1 MATGQIKRLAKD
13 RGFGFIRPD
22 GESEDIFF
30 HTSAVQGGGFDNL
43 SEGQT
48 VEFDKGRRRPRPA
61 QEPRP
66 QRPPRELGSP
76 KRKAN
81 GPGVMLRA
89 VCLVLGEPGVPTP
102 DLVARAARRRPTGK
116 HRS

>member
-13 RGFGFIRPD
+13 RGFGFIRQD

-48 VEFDKGRRRPRPA
+48 VEFDKGADDRDPRKSRA
-61 QEPRP
+61 LNVR
-66 QRPPRELGSP
+66 L
-76 KRKAN
+76 AN
-81 GPGVMLRA
+81 
-89 VCLVLGEPGVPTP
+89 
-102 DLVARAARRRPTGK
+102 
-116 HRS
+116 